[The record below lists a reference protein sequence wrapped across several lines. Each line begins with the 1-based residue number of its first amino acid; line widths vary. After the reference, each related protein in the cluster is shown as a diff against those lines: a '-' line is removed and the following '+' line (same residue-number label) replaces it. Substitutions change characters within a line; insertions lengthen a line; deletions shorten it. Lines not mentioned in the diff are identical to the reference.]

1 MNAACAVINCT
12 DPRQGRTDVET
23 VDWDGSLSWR
33 SNVTLRCTQPGYEF
47 FLGSGAWA
55 VLLNL
60 TCDQVSVLQLRVTTP
75 SHSLART
82 RAGARAWP
90 PATCTTATTRP
101 PPRPTSSSPR

>member
-1 MNAACAVINCT
+1 MINCT

-23 VDWDGSLSWR
+23 VDWDSSLWWR
-33 SNVTLRCTQPGYEF
+33 SNVTLRCTQPGHEF
-47 FLGSGAWA
+47 YLGSGAWA

-60 TCDQVSVLQLRVTTP
+60 TCDQVSVLHLQLP

-90 PATCTTATTRP
+90 PAACTTATTRP